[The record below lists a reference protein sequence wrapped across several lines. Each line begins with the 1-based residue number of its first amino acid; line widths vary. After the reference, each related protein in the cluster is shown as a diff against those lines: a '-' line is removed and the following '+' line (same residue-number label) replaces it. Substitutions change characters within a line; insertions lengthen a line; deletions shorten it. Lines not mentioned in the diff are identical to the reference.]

1 MLDKTGADGVM
12 IARAAMTSPH
22 IFAEIL
28 GGEEEWDRRAV
39 IEEQIAD
46 MLPFY
51 GERYTVVQMR
61 KMTAFY
67 LHGMRGAAKHKARL
81 FTCNSVAALREAL
94 CDIFPA

>member
-51 GERYTVVQMR
+51 GERFTVVQMR
-61 KMTAFY
+61 KMTAF
-67 LHGMRGAAKHKARL
+67 
-81 FTCNSVAALREAL
+81 
-94 CDIFPA
+94 